1 MLTVSHQPG
10 QMMSGAGRRIDR
22 AQSSKHIHPCRGV
35 PSGCSGS
42 VWKANLLASMAQIS
56 QSLSRLRG
64 RYEDAVQALRRAEQ
78 ISPHHVQ
85 RDPITRD
92 VLAELLTRIRPD
104 SPAGRELR
112 RMAYRAGLPG

>member
-1 MLTVSHQPG
+1 
-10 QMMSGAGRRIDR
+10 
-22 AQSSKHIHPCRGV
+22 
-35 PSGCSGS
+35 
-42 VWKANLLASMAQIS
+42 MAQIS